1 MSATIPLYVGIDVAK
16 ARVDVALGRQ
26 GAVFQA
32 ARDDKGLAELV
43 KRLKEAKP
51 ELVVMEATGGLEV
64 SVAVALSVAGLRV
77 AVVNPRQV
85 REFARAAGKLAKTD
99 ALDARVLAHLGEALK
114 PPARPLLDEETR
126 KLEAL
131 LTRRRQMVEMLVAEK
146 NRLQVAHQAARPLIQ
161 KHIDWLEQQLSRVD
175 TDLGSAVRDSPMW
188 RDKDD
193 ILRSVPGVGRV
204 LALTLMAELPELG
217 RLNRKQVA
225 ALAGVAPHA
234 CDSGTL
240 KGKRMVWGGRA
251 ALRATLYMAT
261 LSAVRCNAVVRALY
275 ERLTQAGKPKKVALV
290 ACMRKLLTILN
301 AMVRTETRWNE
312 AAPAAA
318 S

>member
-1 MSATIPLYVGIDVAK
+1 MSGTSALYVGIDVAK

-26 GAVFQA
+26 GAVFQV

-43 KRLKEAKP
+43 KRLKEVKP
-51 ELVVMEATGGLEV
+51 ELVVMEATGGLQLP
-64 SVAVALSVAGLRV
+64 VAAALSVAGLSV

-146 NRLQVAHQAARPLIQ
+146 NRLQVAHAAARPLIQ
-161 KHIDWLEQQLSRVD
+161 KHIDWLEEQLKQVD
-175 TDLGSAVRDSPMW
+175 KDLGSAVRNSPMW
-188 RDKDD
+188 RGKDD
-193 ILRSVPGVGRV
+193 ILRSVPGVGPV
-204 LALTLMAELPELG
+204 LAITLMAELPELG
-217 RLNRKQVA
+217 SLNRKQVA

-251 ALRATLYMAT
+251 ALRAALYMAT
-261 LSAVRCNAVVRALY
+261 LSAVRCNEVVRALY
-275 ERLTQAGKPKKVALV
+275 ERLTKAGKPKKVALV

-301 AMVRTETRWNE
+301 AMVRTKTHWNE

>member
-1 MSATIPLYVGIDVAK
+1 MSATTPLYVGIDVAK

-26 GAVFQA
+26 GAVFQV
-32 ARDDKGLAELV
+32 ARDDNGLAELAR
-43 KRLKEAKP
+43 RLKQAKA
-51 ELVVMEATGGLEV
+51 ELVVMEATGGLEL
-64 SVAVALSVAGLRV
+64 SVAAALSVAGLRV

-99 ALDARVLAHLGEALK
+99 ALDARVLALLGEALK
-114 PPARPLLDEETR
+114 PPARPLLDDETR

-146 NRLQVAHQAARPLIQ
+146 NRLQVAHAAARPLIH
-161 KHIDWLEQQLSRVD
+161 KHIDWLQQQLSQVD
-175 TDLGSAVRDSPMW
+175 KNLGSAVRDSPMW

-261 LSAVRCNAVVRALY
+261 LSAVRCNDVLRALY
-275 ERLTQAGKPKKVALV
+275 ERLTRAGKPKKVALV

-301 AMVRTETRWNE
+301 AMVRTEKRWNE

>member
-1 MSATIPLYVGIDVAK
+1 MSATTPLYVGIDVAK

-26 GAVFQA
+26 GAVFQV
-32 ARDDKGLAELV
+32 ARDDNGLAELAR
-43 KRLKEAKP
+43 RLKQAKA
-51 ELVVMEATGGLEV
+51 ELVVMEATGGLEL
-64 SVAVALSVAGLRV
+64 SVAAALSVAGLRV

-99 ALDARVLAHLGEALK
+99 ALDARVLALLGEALK
-114 PPARPLLDEETR
+114 PPARPLLDDETR

-146 NRLQVAHQAARPLIQ
+146 NRLQVAHAAARPLIQ
-161 KHIDWLEQQLSRVD
+161 KHIDWLEQQLSQVD
-175 TDLGSAVRDSPMW
+175 NNLGSAVRDSPMW

-193 ILRSVPGVGRV
+193 LLRSVPGVGRV

-261 LSAVRCNAVVRALY
+261 LSAVRCNDVLRALY
-275 ERLTQAGKPKKVALV
+275 ERLTRAGKPKKVALV

-301 AMVRTETRWNE
+301 AMVRTEKRWNE

>member
-1 MSATIPLYVGIDVAK
+1 MSATTPLYVGIDVAK

-26 GAVFQA
+26 GAVFQV
-32 ARDDKGLAELV
+32 ARDDNGLAELAR
-43 KRLKEAKP
+43 RLKQAKA
-51 ELVVMEATGGLEV
+51 ELVVMEATGGLEL
-64 SVAVALSVAGLRV
+64 SVAAALSVAGLRV

-99 ALDARVLAHLGEALK
+99 ALDARVLALLGEALK
-114 PPARPLLDEETR
+114 PPARPLLDDETR

-146 NRLQVAHQAARPLIQ
+146 NRLQVAHAAARPLIQ
-161 KHIDWLEQQLSRVD
+161 KHIDWLEQQLSQVD
-175 TDLGSAVRDSPMW
+175 KNLGSAVRDSPMW

-240 KGKRMVWGGRA
+240 KGKRMVWGARA

-261 LSAVRCNAVVRALY
+261 LSAVRCNDVLRALY
-275 ERLTQAGKPKKVALV
+275 ERLTRAGKPKKVALV

-301 AMVRTETRWNE
+301 AMVRTEKRWNE

>member
-1 MSATIPLYVGIDVAK
+1 MSESSALYVGIDVAK

-26 GAVFQA
+26 GAVFQV

-43 KRLKEAKP
+43 KRLKEAKAK
-51 ELVVMEATGGLEV
+51 LVVMEATGGLQLP
-64 SVAVALSVAGLRV
+64 VAAALSVAGLSV

-99 ALDARVLAHLGEALK
+99 ALDARVLAHMGEALK

-146 NRLQVAHQAARPLIQ
+146 NRLQVAHAAARPLVH
-161 KHIDWLEQQLSRVD
+161 KHIDWLEEQLKQVD
-175 TDLGSAVRDSPMW
+175 KNLGSAVRNSPMW
-188 RDKDD
+188 RGKDD
-193 ILRSVPGVGRV
+193 ILRSVPGVGPV

-217 RLNRKQVA
+217 QLNRKQVA

-251 ALRATLYMAT
+251 ALRAALYMAT
-261 LSAVRCNAVVRALY
+261 LSAVRCNKVVGALY
-275 ERLTQAGKPKKVALV
+275 ERLTKAGKPKKVALV

-301 AMVRTETRWNE
+301 AMVRTMKHWTE
-312 AAPAAA
+312 ADLA
-318 S
+318 SAS

>member
-1 MSATIPLYVGIDVAK
+1 MTATTALYVGIDVAK

-26 GAVFQA
+26 GAVFQV

-51 ELVVMEATGGLEV
+51 ELVVMEATGGLQLP
-64 SVAVALSVAGLRV
+64 VAAALSVAGLSV

-114 PPARPLLDEETR
+114 PPVRPLLDEETL

-146 NRLQVAHQAARPLIQ
+146 NRLQVAHAAARPLIK
-161 KHIDWLEQQLSRVD
+161 KHVDWLEEQLEQVD
-175 TDLGSAVRDSPMW
+175 KDLGSAVRDSPMW

-204 LALTLMAELPELG
+204 LAITLMAELPELG

-240 KGKRMVWGGRA
+240 KGKRRVWGGRA
-251 ALRATLYMAT
+251 ALRASLYMAT
-261 LSAVRCNAVVRALY
+261 LSAVRCNKPVRALY

-301 AMVRTETRWNE
+301 AMVRTAQRWNE
-312 AAPAAA
+312 ADLAAA

>member
-1 MSATIPLYVGIDVAK
+1 MTATTALYVGIDVAK

-26 GAVFQA
+26 GAVFQV
-32 ARDDKGLAELV
+32 ARDDTGLAELV

-51 ELVVMEATGGLEV
+51 ALVVMEATGGLQLP
-64 SVAVALSVAGLRV
+64 VAAALSVAGLNV
-77 AVVNPRQV
+77 AIVNPRQV

-114 PPARPLLDEETR
+114 PPVRPLLDEETR

-146 NRLQVAHQAARPLIQ
+146 NRLQVAHAAARPLVQ
-161 KHIDWLEQQLSRVD
+161 EHVDWLQKQLKQLD
-175 TDLGSAVRDSPMW
+175 DDLGSAVRNSPMW
-188 RDKDD
+188 RGKDD

-204 LALTLMAELPELG
+204 LAITLMAELPELG

-225 ALAGVAPHA
+225 SLAGVAPHA

-251 ALRATLYMAT
+251 ALRAALYMAT
-261 LSAVRCNAVVRALY
+261 LSAVRCNQVVRALY

-301 AMVRTETRWNE
+301 AMVRTGQCWHE
-312 AAPAAA
+312 ADLAAA

>member
-1 MSATIPLYVGIDVAK
+1 MSATTPLYVGIDVAK

-26 GAVFQA
+26 GAVFQV
-32 ARDDKGLAELV
+32 ARDDNGLAELAR
-43 KRLKEAKP
+43 RLKQAKA
-51 ELVVMEATGGLEV
+51 ELVVMEATGGLEL
-64 SVAVALSVAGLRV
+64 SVAAALSVAGLRV

-99 ALDARVLAHLGEALK
+99 ALDARVLALLGEALK
-114 PPARPLLDEETR
+114 PPARPLLDDETR

-146 NRLQVAHQAARPLIQ
+146 NRLQVAHAAARPLIQ
-161 KHIDWLEQQLSRVD
+161 KHIDWLEQQLSQVD
-175 TDLGSAVRDSPMW
+175 NNLGSAVRDSPMW

-261 LSAVRCNAVVRALY
+261 LSAVRCNDVLRALY
-275 ERLTQAGKPKKVALV
+275 ERLTRAGKPKKVALV

-301 AMVRTETRWNE
+301 AMVRTEKRWNE

>member
-1 MSATIPLYVGIDVAK
+1 MTGNAALYVGIDVAK

-26 GAVFQA
+26 GAVFQV

-51 ELVVMEATGGLEV
+51 ELVVMEATGGLQLP
-64 SVAVALSVAGLRV
+64 VAAALSVAGLSV

-146 NRLQVAHQAARPLIQ
+146 NRLQVAHAAARPLIQ
-161 KHIDWLEQQLSRVD
+161 KHIDWLEQQLKEVD
-175 TDLGSAVRDSPMW
+175 KDLGSAVRNSPMW
-188 RDKDD
+188 RGKDD
-193 ILRSVPGVGRV
+193 ILRSVPGVGPV
-204 LALTLMAELPELG
+204 LAMTLMAELPELG
-217 RLNRKQVA
+217 QLNRKQVA

-251 ALRATLYMAT
+251 ALRAALYMAT
-261 LSAVRCNAVVRALY
+261 LSAVRCNQVIRALY
-275 ERLTQAGKPKKVALV
+275 ERLTKAGKPKKVALV
-290 ACMRKLLTILN
+290 ACMRRLLTILN

-312 AAPAAA
+312 AASAAA

>member
-1 MSATIPLYVGIDVAK
+1 MTQSRALYVGIDVAK

-26 GAVFQA
+26 GAVFQV
-32 ARDDKGLAELV
+32 ARDDKGLGELV
-43 KRLKEAKP
+43 KRLEEAKP
-51 ELVVMEATGGLEV
+51 ELVVMEATGGLQLP
-64 SVAVALSVAGLRV
+64 VAAALGVAGLSV

-146 NRLQVAHQAARPLIQ
+146 NRLQVAHAATRPLIQ
-161 KHIDWLEQQLSRVD
+161 KHIDWLQEQLEQVD
-175 TDLGSAVRDSPMW
+175 KDLGSAVRESPMW

-204 LALTLMAELPELG
+204 LAITLMAELPELG

-261 LSAVRCNAVVRALY
+261 LSAVRCNKAVRALY
-275 ERLTQAGKPKKVALV
+275 ERLTKAGKPKKVALV

-312 AAPAAA
+312 AAFTTA

>member
-1 MSATIPLYVGIDVAK
+1 MSGTSALYVGIDVAK

-26 GAVFQA
+26 GAVFQV

-43 KRLKEAKP
+43 KRLKEVKV
-51 ELVVMEATGGLEV
+51 ELVVMEATGGLQLP
-64 SVAVALSVAGLRV
+64 VAAALSVAGLSV

-99 ALDARVLAHLGEALK
+99 ALDARVLAHLGEALR

-146 NRLQVAHQAARPLIQ
+146 NRVQVAHAAARPLIQ
-161 KHIDWLEQQLSRVD
+161 KHIAWLEEQLKQVD
-175 TDLGSAVRDSPMW
+175 KDLGSAVRNSPMW
-188 RDKDD
+188 RGKDD
-193 ILRSVPGVGRV
+193 ILRSVPGVGPV
-204 LALTLMAELPELG
+204 LAITLMAELPELG
-217 RLNRKQVA
+217 QLNRKQVA
-225 ALAGVAPHA
+225 SLAGVAPHA

-251 ALRATLYMAT
+251 ALRAALYMAT
-261 LSAVRCNAVVRALY
+261 LSAVRCNEVVRALY
-275 ERLTQAGKPKKVALV
+275 ERLIKVGKPKKVALV

-301 AMVRTETRWNE
+301 AMVRTKKHWNE
-312 AAPAAA
+312 ADPAAA

>member
-1 MSATIPLYVGIDVAK
+1 MSATTPLYVGIDVAK

-26 GAVFQA
+26 GAVFQV
-32 ARDDKGLAELV
+32 ARDDNGLAELAR
-43 KRLKEAKP
+43 RLKQAKA
-51 ELVVMEATGGLEV
+51 ELVVMEATGGLEL
-64 SVAVALSVAGLRV
+64 SVAAALSVAGLRV

-99 ALDARVLAHLGEALK
+99 ALDARVLALLGEALK
-114 PPARPLLDEETR
+114 PPARPLLDDETR

-146 NRLQVAHQAARPLIQ
+146 NRLQVAHAAARPLIH
-161 KHIDWLEQQLSRVD
+161 KHIDWLEQQLSQVD
-175 TDLGSAVRDSPMW
+175 KNLGSAVRDSPMW

-193 ILRSVPGVGRV
+193 LLRSVPGVGRV

-261 LSAVRCNAVVRALY
+261 LSAVRCNDVLRALY
-275 ERLTQAGKPKKVALV
+275 ERLTRAGKPKKVALV

-301 AMVRTETRWNE
+301 AMVRTEKRWNE

>member
-1 MSATIPLYVGIDVAK
+1 MTGSAELYVGIDVAK

-26 GAVFQA
+26 GAVFQV

-43 KRLKEAKP
+43 QRLKQVKP
-51 ELVVMEATGGLEV
+51 KLVVMEATGGLQLP
-64 SVAVALSVAGLRV
+64 VAAALSVAGLLV

-146 NRLQVAHQAARPLIQ
+146 NRLQVAHAAARPLIQ
-161 KHIDWLEQQLSRVD
+161 KHIDWLQQQLTEVD
-175 TDLGSAVRDSPMW
+175 KDLGSAVRNSPMW
-188 RDKDD
+188 RGKDD
-193 ILRSVPGVGRV
+193 ILRSVPGVGPV
-204 LALTLMAELPELG
+204 LAITLMAELPELG
-217 RLNRKQVA
+217 SLNRKQVA

-240 KGKRMVWGGRA
+240 KGKRRVWGGRA
-251 ALRATLYMAT
+251 ALRAALYMAT
-261 LSAVRCNAVVRALY
+261 LSAVRCNKVVSALY
-275 ERLTQAGKPKKVALV
+275 ERLTKAGKPKKVALV

-301 AMVRTETRWNE
+301 AMVRTKKPWNE
-312 AAPAAA
+312 AALAAA
-318 S
+318 P